1 MKNSKKKGKL
11 GELEAAAVLRR
22 VLGVAARRGQQFC
35 GGPDS
40 PDVVADIPGVHF
52 EVKRTER
59 PSIYKMVEQAVRDA
73 GESVPVVLF
82 RSNRKPWLAIVPL
95 EQLKD
100 LAEKICEV
108 TSGGK
113 KAESGVDNA

>member
-11 GELEAAAVLRR
+11 GELEAAAVLSR
-22 VLGVAARRGQQFC
+22 VLGVSARRGQQFC

-40 PDVVADIPGVHF
+40 PDIVTDLPGIHF

-59 PSIYKMVEQAVRDA
+59 PSIYKMVDQAIRDA

-100 LAEKICEV
+100 LAERICEATPV
-108 TSGGK
+108 GK
-113 KAESGVDNA
+113 NAESGVDNA